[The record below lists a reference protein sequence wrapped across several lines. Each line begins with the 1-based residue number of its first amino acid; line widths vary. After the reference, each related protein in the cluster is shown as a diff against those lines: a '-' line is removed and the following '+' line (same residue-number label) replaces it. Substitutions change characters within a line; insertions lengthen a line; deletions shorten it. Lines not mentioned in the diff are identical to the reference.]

1 MERIKRFIT
10 PPNARLQRTL
20 GQPLHDTY
28 EMICNISGSD
38 CEYEIKIDSPT
49 QMINNADSLYTQ
61 LVDTLETAM
70 SNENIKLSTLT
81 QWFKQCDTILANFQD
96 RINNQWYKGNN
107 DITIVTPKASKK
119 YYTLRNELFVK
130 LRDVN

>member
-1 MERIKRFIT
+1 MERIKRFINNT
-10 PPNARLQRTL
+10 NARFQSIL
-20 GQPLHDTY
+20 GQTMYEMY
-28 EMICNISGSD
+28 EMICTISGSD